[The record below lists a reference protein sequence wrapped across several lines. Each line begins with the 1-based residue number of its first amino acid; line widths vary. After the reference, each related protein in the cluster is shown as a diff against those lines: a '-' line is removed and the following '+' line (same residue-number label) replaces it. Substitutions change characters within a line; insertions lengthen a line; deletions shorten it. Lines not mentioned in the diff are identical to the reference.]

1 MLAGEGG
8 EHRFESNYLELYEN
22 RQPHVRVTEPGCR
35 KLVTQQDPETGQTE
49 ANFDLVL
56 QPAA

>member
-8 EHRFESNYLELYEN
+8 EHRFESNFPGLYEN
-22 RQPHVRVTEPGCR
+22 RQPHVRVTEPSYG
-35 KLVTQQDPETGQTE
+35 KLVTQHDPETRQTE

-56 QPAA
+56 